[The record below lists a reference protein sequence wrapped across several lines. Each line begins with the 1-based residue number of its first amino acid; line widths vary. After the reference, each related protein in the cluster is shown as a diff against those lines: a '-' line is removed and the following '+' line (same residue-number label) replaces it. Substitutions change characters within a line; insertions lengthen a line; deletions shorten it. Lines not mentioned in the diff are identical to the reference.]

1 VFERFNAV
9 NRDNRNVMLVTVDQ
23 FGVAF
28 NVDFIK
34 RIFVHMPRCRDDLFS
49 FVAEMT
55 TRTAVDYNTEFSW
68 HLITAKTRT
77 PKRLSNQDNRVNNN
91 QAIFEEAFMSE
102 TNLDQAAA
110 VALLNDI
117 LETELAGVVRYTH
130 YALMVFGHS
139 RIPIVSWLRS
149 EATTC
154 LAHANEA
161 GELVTHFGEH
171 PSLKI
176 GSLLETHKHGINDI
190 LLESLDAEKKGLELY
205 QRLLDLV
212 RDRSVLLEE
221 YARKMIAEEE
231 THLGEVNKMLRK
243 PGEITQ
249 FPTD

>member
-1 VFERFNAV
+1 MGEQTF
-9 NRDNRNVMLVTVDQ
+9 DQ
-23 FGVAF
+23 
-28 NVDFIK
+28 
-34 RIFVHMPRCRDDLFS
+34 S
-49 FVAEMT
+49 
-55 TRTAVDYNTEFSW
+55 
-68 HLITAKTRT
+68 
-77 PKRLSNQDNRVNNN
+77 
-91 QAIFEEAFMSE
+91 
-102 TNLDQAAA
+102 AA
-110 VALLNDI
+110 VGLLNEI

-149 EATTC
+149 EASTC
-154 LAHANEA
+154 LEHANAA

-205 QRLLDLV
+205 RRLLDLV

-221 YARKMIAEEE
+221 FARNMIAEEE

-249 FPTD
+249 FPTE

>member
-1 VFERFNAV
+1 MS
-9 NRDNRNVMLVTVDQ
+9 DN
-23 FGVAF
+23 
-28 NVDFIK
+28 
-34 RIFVHMPRCRDDLFS
+34 DLD
-49 FVAEMT
+49 
-55 TRTAVDYNTEFSW
+55 R
-68 HLITAKTRT
+68 
-77 PKRLSNQDNRVNNN
+77 
-91 QAIFEEAFMSE
+91 
-102 TNLDQAAA
+102 AAA
-110 VALLNDI
+110 VALLNEI

-130 YALMVFGHS
+130 YALMVFGYS

-176 GSLLETHKHGINDI
+176 GALLETHKHGINDI
-190 LLESLDAEKKGLELY
+190 LLESLEAEKTGLELY
-205 QRLLDLV
+205 RRLHNLV
-212 RDRSVLLEE
+212 KNRSILLED

-249 FPTD
+249 FPAG